1 MSPEKGGISLGDIK
15 AGVTLMQD
23 FCRPKSEIFSGYID
37 YLAREEAQRNDAIQ
51 TFNLFND
58 YMGNP
63 EKSTGLF
70 TNEKDNLTHSEKRAL
85 KDIFQT
91 AQDNESVMWQT
102 VISFDNRW
110 LEQNGIYDSQK
121 QILDEQKL
129 KEVTRLA
136 VNRLLKSEGLEHAVW
151 SAGIHYNTDN
161 LHVHIAT
168 VEPYPMRE
176 KMMYN
181 GKKEVRGK
189 FKLQNIN
196 NCKSAVV
203 NEIMRTKD
211 INLQINNIIR
221 KDIIASAE
229 SRNFREN
236 PVIREQFLKLFE
248 NLQGVPK
255 HKQNY
260 NSYAIKPLREQ
271 IDGISEA
278 YIQKYCKEEYKKFTE
293 ILQRQSKLYAEAYGG
308 GNWEDFE
315 QTKKEDLYRRMGN
328 FVLREMRAYEVG
340 ISKKETSFELE
351 KTYLGSGYREEK
363 VKITENLKEDMI
375 LKEPDLLQQEESNIE
390 TLEVQ
395 QTEQIFEKAG
405 NLFEKSSQQNKSSG
419 SYMDYFKE
427 WKDLQEQI
435 DFAKEKNL
443 ADMLEKKYQDNPFV
457 MYFIGE
463 ITMYGRGTEIDLE
476 KSQECFQ
483 KSLQMFEQAEPYIKG
498 SETNSFDLKSY
509 GWGTEKDV
517 QKAIQW
523 FENSD
528 TDYARYALGNIYYC
542 GDDVEQDYEKA
553 FQIFQGISNSAFA
566 EQKKAV
572 MYEYGQGT
580 EINLGAAENSYKNAF
595 DGFLSMDRKL
605 EGDPLSQY
613 QIGKMLYTGKGC
625 EQNTEKAIS
634 YLEKSA
640 EGKNVPAQLL
650 LSQIYIKYDIR
661 EKLPVALGYL
671 TELAEKGDNEI
682 AQYALGKLF
691 ISDEK
696 LKDINKGVGYLKA
709 AEEKGNTY
717 AKILLGK
724 VYLDLDSGIY
734 DVEQGVRYLTELVE
748 AGNEYACYYLGKEYV
763 RKESPYYNETKGI
776 QYLERAKEQGN
787 DRAKYFLGKIYL
799 DKTSSEYSLKLG
811 LQYMTELA
819 ESGDEYGCYYLG
831 KEYVRKE
838 SPYYNETK
846 GIQYLERAKEQGNDR
861 AKYFLGK
868 IYLDKTSSE
877 YSPELGLQYMTEL
890 AESGNEYAQLKLG
903 FEYLKGENVERNI
916 FSSYNYFS
924 QAAAQGNQLAENMML
939 DLSTER
945 TKRRMGSPLGELD
958 KALMQLNKS
967 FRTEMIQS
975 MKNIREYNLEQEYV
989 LDEISL

>member
-1 MSPEKGGISLGDIK
+1 
-15 AGVTLMQD
+15 MQD

-37 YLAREEAQRNDAIQ
+37 YLDREEAQRNHAIQ

-70 TNEKDNLTHSEKRAL
+70 TNEKDNLTHSEKREL
-85 KDIFQT
+85 KDVFQT

-229 SRNFREN
+229 SRNFRED

-260 NSYAIKPLREQ
+260 NSYAIKPFREQ

-363 VKITENLKEDMI
+363 VKITENLKED
-375 LKEPDLLQQEESNIE
+375 LLQQEESNIE

-395 QTEQIFEKAG
+395 WTEQMFEKAG
-405 NLFEKSSQQNKSSG
+405 DLFEKSSQQNKSSE

-509 GWGTEKDV
+509 VQYRIGKQYNRGWGTEKDV
-517 QKAIQW
+517 QEAIQW

-528 TDYARYALGNIYYC
+528 TDYARYALGNIYYR

-572 MYEYGQGT
+572 MYECGQGT

-748 AGNEYACYYLGKEYV
+748 AGDEYACYYLGKEYV

-838 SPYYNETK
+838 SPYYNEAK
-846 GIQYLERAKEQGNDR
+846 GVQYLERAKEQGNDR
-861 AKYFLGK
+861 AKYFVGK
-868 IYLDKTSSE
+868 IYLDKISSE

>member
-1 MSPEKGGISLGDIK
+1 M
-15 AGVTLMQD
+15 
-23 FCRPKSEIFSGYID
+23 
-37 YLAREEAQRNDAIQ
+37 
-51 TFNLFND
+51 
-58 YMGNP
+58 
-63 EKSTGLF
+63 
-70 TNEKDNLTHSEKRAL
+70 
-85 KDIFQT
+85 
-91 AQDNESVMWQT
+91 
-102 VISFDNRW
+102 
-110 LEQNGIYDSQK
+110 
-121 QILDEQKL
+121 
-129 KEVTRLA
+129 
-136 VNRLLKSEGLEHAVW
+136 
-151 SAGIHYNTDN
+151 
-161 LHVHIAT
+161 
-168 VEPYPMRE
+168 
-176 KMMYN
+176 
-181 GKKEVRGK
+181 
-189 FKLQNIN
+189 
-196 NCKSAVV
+196 
-203 NEIMRTKD
+203 
-211 INLQINNIIR
+211 
-221 KDIIASAE
+221 
-229 SRNFREN
+229 
-236 PVIREQFLKLFE
+236 
-248 NLQGVPK
+248 
-255 HKQNY
+255 
-260 NSYAIKPLREQ
+260 
-271 IDGISEA
+271 
-278 YIQKYCKEEYKKFTE
+278 
-293 ILQRQSKLYAEAYGG
+293 
-308 GNWEDFE
+308 
-315 QTKKEDLYRRMGN
+315 
-328 FVLREMRAYEVG
+328 
-340 ISKKETSFELE
+340 
-351 KTYLGSGYREEK
+351 GSGYREEK

-509 GWGTEKDV
+509 VQYRIGKQYNRGWGTEKDV
-517 QKAIQW
+517 QEAIQW

-528 TDYARYALGNIYYC
+528 TDYARYALGNIYYR

-572 MYEYGQGT
+572 MYECGQGT

-661 EKLPVALGYL
+661 EKLPIALGYL

-734 DVEQGVRYLTELVE
+734 DVEQGVRYLRELVE

-763 RKESPYYNETKGI
+763 RKESPYYNEAKGV

-787 DRAKYFLGKIYL
+787 DRAKYFVGKIYL
-799 DKTSSEYSLKLG
+799 DK
-811 LQYMTELA
+811 
-819 ESGDEYGCYYLG
+819 
-831 KEYVRKE
+831 
-838 SPYYNETK
+838 
-846 GIQYLERAKEQGNDR
+846 I
-861 AKYFLGK
+861 
-868 IYLDKTSSE
+868 SSE

>member
-1 MSPEKGGISLGDIK
+1 M
-15 AGVTLMQD
+15 
-23 FCRPKSEIFSGYID
+23 
-37 YLAREEAQRNDAIQ
+37 
-51 TFNLFND
+51 
-58 YMGNP
+58 
-63 EKSTGLF
+63 
-70 TNEKDNLTHSEKRAL
+70 
-85 KDIFQT
+85 
-91 AQDNESVMWQT
+91 
-102 VISFDNRW
+102 
-110 LEQNGIYDSQK
+110 
-121 QILDEQKL
+121 
-129 KEVTRLA
+129 
-136 VNRLLKSEGLEHAVW
+136 
-151 SAGIHYNTDN
+151 
-161 LHVHIAT
+161 
-168 VEPYPMRE
+168 
-176 KMMYN
+176 
-181 GKKEVRGK
+181 
-189 FKLQNIN
+189 
-196 NCKSAVV
+196 
-203 NEIMRTKD
+203 
-211 INLQINNIIR
+211 
-221 KDIIASAE
+221 
-229 SRNFREN
+229 
-236 PVIREQFLKLFE
+236 
-248 NLQGVPK
+248 
-255 HKQNY
+255 
-260 NSYAIKPLREQ
+260 
-271 IDGISEA
+271 
-278 YIQKYCKEEYKKFTE
+278 
-293 ILQRQSKLYAEAYGG
+293 
-308 GNWEDFE
+308 
-315 QTKKEDLYRRMGN
+315 
-328 FVLREMRAYEVG
+328 
-340 ISKKETSFELE
+340 
-351 KTYLGSGYREEK
+351 
-363 VKITENLKEDMI
+363 
-375 LKEPDLLQQEESNIE
+375 LQQEESNIE

-509 GWGTEKDV
+509 VQYRIGKQYNRGWGTEKDV
-517 QKAIQW
+517 QEAIQW

-528 TDYARYALGNIYYC
+528 TDYARYALGNIYYR

-572 MYEYGQGT
+572 MYECGQGT

-613 QIGKMLYTGKGC
+613 QIGQMLYTGKGC

-763 RKESPYYNETKGI
+763 RKESPYYNEAKGV

-787 DRAKYFLGKIYL
+787 DRAKYFVGKIYL
-799 DKTSSEYSLKLG
+799 DK
-811 LQYMTELA
+811 
-819 ESGDEYGCYYLG
+819 
-831 KEYVRKE
+831 
-838 SPYYNETK
+838 
-846 GIQYLERAKEQGNDR
+846 I
-861 AKYFLGK
+861 
-868 IYLDKTSSE
+868 SSE

>member
-1 MSPEKGGISLGDIK
+1 MGDIK

-37 YLAREEAQRNDAIQ
+37 YLDREEAQRNHAIQ

-70 TNEKDNLTHSEKRAL
+70 TNEKDNLTHSEKREL
-85 KDIFQT
+85 KDVFQT

-229 SRNFREN
+229 SRNFRED

-260 NSYAIKPLREQ
+260 NSYAIKPFREQ

-328 FVLREMRAYEVG
+328 FVLREIRAYEVG

-395 QTEQIFEKAG
+395 QTEQMFEKAED
-405 NLFEKSSQQNKSSG
+405 LFEKSSQQNKSSE

-509 GWGTEKDV
+509 VQYRIGKQYNRGWGTEKDV
-517 QKAIQW
+517 QEAIQW

-528 TDYARYALGNIYYC
+528 TDYARYALGNIYYR

-553 FQIFQGISNSAFA
+553 FQIFQEISNSPFA

-572 MYEYGQGT
+572 MYECGQGT

-640 EGKNVPAQLL
+640 EGK
-650 LSQIYIKYDIR
+650 
-661 EKLPVALGYL
+661 
-671 TELAEKGDNEI
+671 
-682 AQYALGKLF
+682 
-691 ISDEK
+691 
-696 LKDINKGVGYLKA
+696 
-709 AEEKGNTY
+709 GNTY

-763 RKESPYYNETKGI
+763 RKESPYYNETKVI

-787 DRAKYFLGKIYL
+787 DRAKYF
-799 DKTSSEYSLKLG
+799 
-811 LQYMTELA
+811 
-819 ESGDEYGCYYLG
+819 
-831 KEYVRKE
+831 V
-838 SPYYNETK
+838 
-846 GIQYLERAKEQGNDR
+846 
-861 AKYFLGK
+861 GK

>member
-1 MSPEKGGISLGDIK
+1 MGDIK

-405 NLFEKSSQQNKSSG
+405 NLFEKSSQQNKSAG
-419 SYMDYFKE
+419 SYMDY

-435 DFAKEKNL
+435 DFAKEKNS

-509 GWGTEKDV
+509 VQYRIGKQYKRGWGTEKDV
-517 QKAIQW
+517 QEAIQW

-528 TDYARYALGNIYYC
+528 TDYARYALGNIYYR

-553 FQIFQGISNSAFA
+553 FQIFQGISNSPFA

-572 MYEYGQGT
+572 MYECGQGT

-661 EKLPVALGYL
+661 EKLPIALGYL

-734 DVEQGVRYLTELVE
+734 DVEQGVRYLRELVE

-763 RKESPYYNETKGI
+763 RKESPYYNEAKGV

-787 DRAKYFLGKIYL
+787 DRAKYFVGKIYL
-799 DKTSSEYSLKLG
+799 DK
-811 LQYMTELA
+811 
-819 ESGDEYGCYYLG
+819 
-831 KEYVRKE
+831 
-838 SPYYNETK
+838 
-846 GIQYLERAKEQGNDR
+846 I
-861 AKYFLGK
+861 
-868 IYLDKTSSE
+868 SSE

>member
-1 MSPEKGGISLGDIK
+1 MSPKKRKTGGGQKCPLSREEQRGTKMSPKQRRTGGDKNVPGKGGIRLGDIK

-37 YLAREEAQRNDAIQ
+37 YLDREEAQRNHAIQ

-70 TNEKDNLTHSEKRAL
+70 TNEKDNLTHSEKREL
-85 KDIFQT
+85 KDVFQT

-229 SRNFREN
+229 SRNFRED

-260 NSYAIKPLREQ
+260 NSYAIKPFREQ

-328 FVLREMRAYEVG
+328 FVLREIRAYEVG

-363 VKITENLKEDMI
+363 VKITENLKED
-375 LKEPDLLQQEESNIE
+375 LLQQEESNIE

-395 QTEQIFEKAG
+395 RTEQMFEKAG
-405 NLFEKSSQQNKSSG
+405 DLFEKSSQQNKSSE

-509 GWGTEKDV
+509 VQYRIGKQYNRGWGTEKDV
-517 QKAIQW
+517 QEAIQW

-528 TDYARYALGNIYYC
+528 TDYARYALGNIYYR

-572 MYEYGQGT
+572 MYECGQGT

-748 AGNEYACYYLGKEYV
+748 AGDEYACYYLGKEYV
-763 RKESPYYNETKGI
+763 RKESPYYNEAKGV

-787 DRAKYFLGKIYL
+787 DRAKYFVGKIYL
-799 DKTSSEYSLKLG
+799 DK
-811 LQYMTELA
+811 
-819 ESGDEYGCYYLG
+819 
-831 KEYVRKE
+831 
-838 SPYYNETK
+838 
-846 GIQYLERAKEQGNDR
+846 I
-861 AKYFLGK
+861 
-868 IYLDKTSSE
+868 SSE

>member
-1 MSPEKGGISLGDIK
+1 M
-15 AGVTLMQD
+15 
-23 FCRPKSEIFSGYID
+23 
-37 YLAREEAQRNDAIQ
+37 
-51 TFNLFND
+51 
-58 YMGNP
+58 
-63 EKSTGLF
+63 
-70 TNEKDNLTHSEKRAL
+70 
-85 KDIFQT
+85 
-91 AQDNESVMWQT
+91 
-102 VISFDNRW
+102 
-110 LEQNGIYDSQK
+110 
-121 QILDEQKL
+121 
-129 KEVTRLA
+129 
-136 VNRLLKSEGLEHAVW
+136 
-151 SAGIHYNTDN
+151 
-161 LHVHIAT
+161 
-168 VEPYPMRE
+168 
-176 KMMYN
+176 
-181 GKKEVRGK
+181 
-189 FKLQNIN
+189 
-196 NCKSAVV
+196 
-203 NEIMRTKD
+203 
-211 INLQINNIIR
+211 
-221 KDIIASAE
+221 
-229 SRNFREN
+229 
-236 PVIREQFLKLFE
+236 
-248 NLQGVPK
+248 
-255 HKQNY
+255 
-260 NSYAIKPLREQ
+260 
-271 IDGISEA
+271 
-278 YIQKYCKEEYKKFTE
+278 
-293 ILQRQSKLYAEAYGG
+293 
-308 GNWEDFE
+308 
-315 QTKKEDLYRRMGN
+315 
-328 FVLREMRAYEVG
+328 
-340 ISKKETSFELE
+340 
-351 KTYLGSGYREEK
+351 GSGYREEK

-509 GWGTEKDV
+509 VQYRIGKQYNRGWGTEKDV
-517 QKAIQW
+517 QEAIQW

-528 TDYARYALGNIYYC
+528 TDYARYALGNIYYR

-572 MYEYGQGT
+572 MYECGQGT

-661 EKLPVALGYL
+661 EKLPIALGYL

-734 DVEQGVRYLTELVE
+734 DVEQGVRYLRELVE

-763 RKESPYYNETKGI
+763 RKESPYYNEAKGV

-787 DRAKYFLGKIYL
+787 DRAKYFVGKIYL
-799 DKTSSEYSLKLG
+799 DK
-811 LQYMTELA
+811 
-819 ESGDEYGCYYLG
+819 
-831 KEYVRKE
+831 
-838 SPYYNETK
+838 
-846 GIQYLERAKEQGNDR
+846 I
-861 AKYFLGK
+861 
-868 IYLDKTSSE
+868 SSE

-945 TKRRMGSPLGELD
+945 TKQRMGSPLGELD

>member
-1 MSPEKGGISLGDIK
+1 MGDIK

-37 YLAREEAQRNDAIQ
+37 YLDREEAQRNHAIQ

-70 TNEKDNLTHSEKRAL
+70 TNEKDNLTHSEKREL
-85 KDIFQT
+85 KDVFQT

-229 SRNFREN
+229 SRNFRED

-260 NSYAIKPLREQ
+260 NSYAIKPFREQ

-363 VKITENLKEDMI
+363 VKITENLKED
-375 LKEPDLLQQEESNIE
+375 LLQQEESNIE

-395 QTEQIFEKAG
+395 RTEQMFEKAG
-405 NLFEKSSQQNKSSG
+405 DLFEKSSQQNKSSE

-509 GWGTEKDV
+509 VQYRIGKQYNRGWGTEKDV
-517 QKAIQW
+517 QEAIQW

-528 TDYARYALGNIYYC
+528 TDYARYALGNIYYR

-572 MYEYGQGT
+572 MYECGQGT

-748 AGNEYACYYLGKEYV
+748 AGDEYACYYLGKEYV
-763 RKESPYYNETKGI
+763 RKESPYYNEAKGV

-787 DRAKYFLGKIYL
+787 DRAKYFVGKIYL
-799 DKTSSEYSLKLG
+799 DK
-811 LQYMTELA
+811 
-819 ESGDEYGCYYLG
+819 
-831 KEYVRKE
+831 
-838 SPYYNETK
+838 
-846 GIQYLERAKEQGNDR
+846 I
-861 AKYFLGK
+861 
-868 IYLDKTSSE
+868 SSE

>member
-1 MSPEKGGISLGDIK
+1 MGDIK

-37 YLAREEAQRNDAIQ
+37 YLDREEAQRNHAIQ

-70 TNEKDNLTHSEKRAL
+70 TNEKDNLTHSEKREL
-85 KDIFQT
+85 KDVFQT

-229 SRNFREN
+229 SRNFRED

-260 NSYAIKPLREQ
+260 NSYAIKPFREQ

-363 VKITENLKEDMI
+363 VKITENLKED
-375 LKEPDLLQQEESNIE
+375 LLQQEESNIE

-395 QTEQIFEKAG
+395 RTEQMFEKAG
-405 NLFEKSSQQNKSSG
+405 DLFEKSSQQNKSSE

-509 GWGTEKDV
+509 VQYRIGKQYNRGWGTEKDV
-517 QKAIQW
+517 QEAIQW

-528 TDYARYALGNIYYC
+528 TDYARYALGNIYYR

-572 MYEYGQGT
+572 MYECGQGT

-748 AGNEYACYYLGKEYV
+748 AGDEYACYYLGKEYV

-838 SPYYNETK
+838 SPYYNEAK
-846 GIQYLERAKEQGNDR
+846 GVQYLERAKEQGNDR
-861 AKYFLGK
+861 AKYFVGK
-868 IYLDKTSSE
+868 IYLDKISSE

>member
-1 MSPEKGGISLGDIK
+1 MGDIK

-37 YLAREEAQRNDAIQ
+37 YLDREEAQRNHAIQ

-70 TNEKDNLTHSEKRAL
+70 TNEKDNLTHSEKREL
-85 KDIFQT
+85 KDVFQT

-229 SRNFREN
+229 SRNFRED

-260 NSYAIKPLREQ
+260 NSYAIKPFREQ

-363 VKITENLKEDMI
+363 VKITENLKED
-375 LKEPDLLQQEESNIE
+375 LLQQEESNIE

-395 QTEQIFEKAG
+395 RTEQMFEKAG
-405 NLFEKSSQQNKSSG
+405 DLFEKSS
-419 SYMDYFKE
+419 
-427 WKDLQEQI
+427 
-435 DFAKEKNL
+435 
-443 ADMLEKKYQDNPFV
+443 
-457 MYFIGE
+457 
-463 ITMYGRGTEIDLE
+463 R
-476 KSQECFQ
+476 
-483 KSLQMFEQAEPYIKG
+483 
-498 SETNSFDLKSY
+498 
-509 GWGTEKDV
+509 
-517 QKAIQW
+517 
-523 FENSD
+523 
-528 TDYARYALGNIYYC
+528 
-542 GDDVEQDYEKA
+542 
-553 FQIFQGISNSAFA
+553 
-566 EQKKAV
+566 
-572 MYEYGQGT
+572 
-580 EINLGAAENSYKNAF
+580 
-595 DGFLSMDRKL
+595 
-605 EGDPLSQY
+605 
-613 QIGKMLYTGKGC
+613 
-625 EQNTEKAIS
+625 
-634 YLEKSA
+634 
-640 EGKNVPAQLL
+640 
-650 LSQIYIKYDIR
+650 
-661 EKLPVALGYL
+661 
-671 TELAEKGDNEI
+671 
-682 AQYALGKLF
+682 
-691 ISDEK
+691 
-696 LKDINKGVGYLKA
+696 
-709 AEEKGNTY
+709 
-717 AKILLGK
+717 
-724 VYLDLDSGIY
+724 
-734 DVEQGVRYLTELVE
+734 
-748 AGNEYACYYLGKEYV
+748 
-763 RKESPYYNETKGI
+763 
-776 QYLERAKEQGN
+776 
-787 DRAKYFLGKIYL
+787 
-799 DKTSSEYSLKLG
+799 
-811 LQYMTELA
+811 
-819 ESGDEYGCYYLG
+819 
-831 KEYVRKE
+831 
-838 SPYYNETK
+838 
-846 GIQYLERAKEQGNDR
+846 
-861 AKYFLGK
+861 
-868 IYLDKTSSE
+868 
-877 YSPELGLQYMTEL
+877 
-890 AESGNEYAQLKLG
+890 
-903 FEYLKGENVERNI
+903 
-916 FSSYNYFS
+916 
-924 QAAAQGNQLAENMML
+924 
-939 DLSTER
+939 
-945 TKRRMGSPLGELD
+945 
-958 KALMQLNKS
+958 
-967 FRTEMIQS
+967 
-975 MKNIREYNLEQEYV
+975 
-989 LDEISL
+989 

>member
-1 MSPEKGGISLGDIK
+1 MH
-15 AGVTLMQD
+15 D
-23 FCRPKSEIFSGYID
+23 FCRPNSDAYSGYID
-37 YLAREEAQRNDAIQ
+37 YLDREETQRNHAIQ

-70 TNEKDNLTHSEKRAL
+70 TNEKDNLTHSEKREL
-85 KDIFQT
+85 KDVFQT

-229 SRNFREN
+229 SRNFRDD
-236 PVIREQFLKLFE
+236 PIIREQFLKLYE
-248 NLQGVPK
+248 NLQGLPK

-260 NSYAIKPLREQ
+260 NNHIMKPFREQ
-271 IDGISEA
+271 IDGISEI
-278 YIQKYCKEEYKKFTE
+278 YIQKYCKEEYKELTE
-293 ILQRQSKLYAEAYGG
+293 ILQRQSELYAEAYGG
-308 GNWEDFE
+308 GNWDAFE
-315 QTKKEDLYRRMGN
+315 RSKKKDLYTRMGN
-328 FVLREMRAYEVG
+328 FVLREIKAYEIG
-340 ISKKETSFELE
+340 ISNFE
-351 KTYLGSGYREEK
+351 KTYLDEGNKAEIET
-363 VKITENLKEDMI
+363 IENLKEDTS
-375 LKEPDLLQQEESNIE
+375 LNELELSQQKESNIE
-390 TLEVQ
+390 RLEVQ
-395 QTEQIFEKAG
+395 EPRQVFEKAE
-405 NLFEKSSQQNKSSG
+405 NILEKSLDFGNSSEP
-419 SYMDYFKE
+419 YMAYFRE
-427 WKDLQEQI
+427 WKELQKQI
-435 DFAKEKNL
+435 DFTKEKNL
-443 ADMLEKKYQDNPFV
+443 ADMLEKKYQNNPFV
-457 MYFIGE
+457 MHFIGE
-463 ITMYGRGTEIDLE
+463 ITMYGRGTEINLE
-476 KSQECFQ
+476 AS
-483 KSLQMFEQAEPYIKG
+483 G
-498 SETNSFDLKSY
+498 
-509 GWGTEKDV
+509 
-517 QKAIQW
+517 
-523 FENSD
+523 
-528 TDYARYALGNIYYC
+528 
-542 GDDVEQDYEKA
+542 
-553 FQIFQGISNSAFA
+553 
-566 EQKKAV
+566 
-572 MYEYGQGT
+572 
-580 EINLGAAENSYKNAF
+580 NSYKNAF
-595 DGFLSMDRKL
+595 GGFLAMNRKL

-640 EGKNVPAQLL
+640 EGKNVSAQLL
-650 LSQIYIKYDIR
+650 LSQIYIKYDMR
-661 EKLPVALGYL
+661 ENLPLAIKYL
-671 TELAEKGDNEI
+671 KELAEKGNNET

-691 ISDEK
+691 VSDEE
-696 LKDINKGVGYLKA
+696 LKDIDRGVEYLKA
-709 AEEKGNTY
+709 AEEKENRY

-724 VYLDLDSGIY
+724 LYLDLDSGIY
-734 DVEQGVRYLTELVE
+734 DAEQGVKYLTELAE
-748 AGNEYACYYLGKEYV
+748 AGNAYACYYLGKEYV
-763 RKESPYYNETKGI
+763 RKESLYYNAAKGV
-776 QYLERAKEQGN
+776 QHLEIAKDLGN
-787 DRAKYFLGKIYL
+787 DWAKYSLGKIYL
-799 DKTSSEYSLKLG
+799 DKTSSEYRANLG
-811 LQYMTELA
+811 M
-819 ESGDEYGCYYLG
+819 
-831 KEYVRKE
+831 
-838 SPYYNETK
+838 
-846 GIQYLERAKEQGNDR
+846 
-861 AKYFLGK
+861 
-868 IYLDKTSSE
+868 
-877 YSPELGLQYMTEL
+877 QYMTEL
-890 AESGNEYAQLKLG
+890 AESGNEYALVKLG

-916 FSSYNYFS
+916 FSAYNYFS
-924 QAAAQGNQLAENMML
+924 QAAAQGNQLAETMMQ

-945 TKRRMGSPLGELD
+945 TKRRLGNPLGELD
-958 KALMQLNKS
+958 KALMQLNRS
-967 FRTEMIQS
+967 FQAEMIQS

>member
-1 MSPEKGGISLGDIK
+1 MH
-15 AGVTLMQD
+15 D
-23 FCRPKSEIFSGYID
+23 FCRPNSDAYSGYID
-37 YLAREEAQRNDAIQ
+37 YLDREEAQRNHAIQ

-70 TNEKDNLTHSEKRAL
+70 TNEKDNLTYSEKREL
-85 KDIFQT
+85 KDVFQT

-229 SRNFREN
+229 SRNFRDD
-236 PVIREQFLKLFE
+236 PIIREQFLKLYE
-248 NLQGVPK
+248 NLQGLPK

-260 NSYAIKPLREQ
+260 NNHIMKPFREQ
-271 IDGISEA
+271 IDGISEI
-278 YIQKYCKEEYKKFTE
+278 YIQKYYKEEYKDLTE
-293 ILQRQSKLYAEAYGG
+293 ILQRQSELYAEAYGG
-308 GNWEDFE
+308 GNWDAFE
-315 QTKKEDLYRRMGN
+315 RSKKKDLYTRMGN
-328 FVLREMRAYEVG
+328 FVLREIKAYEIG
-340 ISKKETSFELE
+340 ISNFE
-351 KTYLGSGYREEK
+351 KTYLDEGNKAETEA
-363 VKITENLKEDMI
+363 IENLKEDTI
-375 LKEPDLLQQEESNIE
+375 LNELELSQQEESNIE
-390 TLEVQ
+390 RLEVQ
-395 QTEQIFEKAG
+395 RSRQVFEKAENIFEKSFDFG
-405 NLFEKSSQQNKSSG
+405 NSSEP
-419 SYMDYFKE
+419 YMAYFRE
-427 WKDLQEQI
+427 WKELQKQI
-435 DFAKEKNL
+435 DFTKEKNL
-443 ADMLEKKYQDNPFV
+443 ADMLEKKYPNNPFV
-457 MYFIGE
+457 MHFIGE

-476 KSQECFQ
+476 KSKECFQ
-483 KSLQMFEQAEPYIKG
+483 KSLQMFKQAEQYVKE
-498 SETNSFDLKSY
+498 SETNSFDLKRY
-509 GWGTEKDV
+509 IQYRIGKQYDRGW
-517 QKAIQW
+517 
-523 FENSD
+523 
-528 TDYARYALGNIYYC
+528 
-542 GDDVEQDYEKA
+542 
-553 FQIFQGISNSAFA
+553 
-566 EQKKAV
+566 
-572 MYEYGQGT
+572 GT
-580 EINLGAAENSYKNAF
+580 EINLEAAGNSYKNAF
-595 DGFLSMDRKL
+595 EGFLAMDRKL

-634 YLEKSA
+634 YLEKSV
-640 EGKNVPAQLL
+640 EGKNVSAQLL
-650 LSQIYIKYDIR
+650 LSQIYIKYDMR
-661 EKLPVALGYL
+661 EKIPLAMKYL
-671 TELAEKGDNEI
+671 TELAEKGNNEI

-691 ISDEK
+691 VSDEE
-696 LKDINKGVGYLKA
+696 LKDINRGVKYLKA
-709 AEEKGNTY
+709 AEENRY

-724 VYLDLDSGIY
+724 LYLDLDSGIY
-734 DVEQGVRYLTELVE
+734 DAEQGIKYLTELAE
-748 AGNEYACYYLGKEYV
+748 ARNEYACYYLGKEYV
-763 RKESPYYNETKGI
+763 RKESLYYNAAKGV
-776 QYLERAKEQGN
+776 QHLEIAKDLGN
-787 DRAKYFLGKIYL
+787 DWAKYSLGKIYL
-799 DKTSSEYSLKLG
+799 DKTSSEYRANLG
-811 LQYMTELA
+811 M
-819 ESGDEYGCYYLG
+819 
-831 KEYVRKE
+831 
-838 SPYYNETK
+838 
-846 GIQYLERAKEQGNDR
+846 
-861 AKYFLGK
+861 
-868 IYLDKTSSE
+868 
-877 YSPELGLQYMTEL
+877 QYMTEL
-890 AESGNEYAQLKLG
+890 AESGNEYALVKLG

-916 FSSYNYFS
+916 FSAYNYFS
-924 QAAAQGNQLAENMML
+924 QAAAQGNQLAETMMQ

-945 TKRRMGSPLGELD
+945 TKRRLGNPLGELD
-958 KALMQLNKS
+958 KALMQLNRS
-967 FRTEMIQS
+967 FQAEMIQS

>member
-1 MSPEKGGISLGDIK
+1 MEDIK

-23 FCRPKSEIFSGYID
+23 FCRPDSEIFSGYID
-37 YLAREEAQRNDAIQ
+37 YLDREEAQRNHAIQ

-70 TNEKDNLTHSEKRAL
+70 TNEKDNLTHSEKREL
-85 KDIFQT
+85 KDVFQT

-110 LEQNGIYDSQK
+110 LEKNGIYDSQK

-129 KEVTRLA
+129 KEVTRIA
-136 VNRLLKSEGLEHAVW
+136 MNRLLKSEGLEEAVW
-151 SAGIHYNTDN
+151 SASIHYNTDN

-168 VEPYPMRE
+168 VEPYPMRK

-189 FKLQNIN
+189 FKLKNIN

-203 NEIMRTKD
+203 NELMRTKD

-221 KDIIASAE
+221 KDMIASAE
-229 SRNFREN
+229 SRNFRDD
-236 PVIREQFLKLFE
+236 PIIRKQFLELYK

-260 NSYAIKPLREQ
+260 NNYAMKPFQEQ
-271 IDGISEA
+271 IDCISEA

-315 QTKKEDLYRRMGN
+315 QSKKKDLYTRMGN
-328 FVLREMRAYEVG
+328 LVLREIKAYEVG
-340 ISKKETSFELE
+340 ISKKETSFDFE
-351 KTYLGSGYREEK
+351 KTYLGGGHKEE
-363 VKITENLKEDMI
+363 VKIIENLKEDTI
-375 LKEPDLLQQEESNIE
+375 LNELDLLQQEESSIE
-390 TLEVQ
+390 RLEVQ
-395 QTEQIFEKAG
+395 ESKQVFEKAENIFEKSFDCG
-405 NLFEKSSQQNKSSG
+405 NSSEP
-419 SYMDYFKE
+419 YMDYFRE
-427 WKDLQEQI
+427 WKELQKQI
-435 DFAKEKNL
+435 DFTKEKNL
-443 ADMLEKKYQDNPFV
+443 ADMLEKKYQNNPFV
-457 MYFIGE
+457 MHFIGE

-483 KSLQMFEQAEPYIKG
+483 KSLQMFKQAESYIKE
-498 SETNSFDLKSY
+498 SKTNSFDLKSY
-509 GWGTEKDV
+509 VQYRIGKQYNRGWGIERDV
-517 QKAIQW
+517 QKAIKW
-523 FENSD
+523 FENSN
-528 TDYARYALGNIYYC
+528 TEYARYALGSIYYY
-542 GDDVEQDYEKA
+542 GNDVEQDYRKA
-553 FQIFQGISNSAFA
+553 FQIFQGISNSPFA
-566 EQKKAV
+566 EQKKAI
-572 MYEYGQGT
+572 MYESGKGT
-580 EINLGAAENSYKNAF
+580 EIDLEAAENSYKNAF
-595 DGFLSMDRKL
+595 AGFVSMDEKL
-605 EGDPLSQY
+605 KGDPLSQY
-613 QIGKMLYTGKGC
+613 QIGKMLYEGKGC

-634 YLEKSA
+634 YLGKSA
-640 EGKNVPAQLL
+640 EGKNVSAQLL
-650 LSQIYIKYDIR
+650 LSRIYIKYDMR
-661 EKLPVALGYL
+661 EKLPLAIKYL
-671 TELAEKGDNEI
+671 TKLAEKGNSET

-691 ISDEK
+691 VSDEE
-696 LKDINKGVGYLKA
+696 LKDINRGVGYLKA

-734 DVEQGVRYLTELVE
+734 DAEQGVKYL
-748 AGNEYACYYLGKEYV
+748 K
-763 RKESPYYNETKGI
+763 
-776 QYLERAKEQGN
+776 
-787 DRAKYFLGKIYL
+787 
-799 DKTSSEYSLKLG
+799 
-811 LQYMTELA
+811 ELA
-819 ESGDEYGCYYLG
+819 EVGNEYGCYYLG

-838 SPYYNETK
+838 SPYYNAAK
-846 GIQYLERAKEQGNDR
+846 GIEYLEIAKDLGNDW
-861 AKYFLGK
+861 AKYSLGK
-868 IYLDKTSSE
+868 MYLDKTSSE

-890 AESGNEYAQLKLG
+890 AESGNEYAQTKLG

-916 FSSYNYFS
+916 FSSYNSFS
-924 QAAAQGNQLAENMML
+924 QAAAQGNQLAETMML

-958 KALMQLNKS
+958 KALMQLNRS
-967 FRTEMIQS
+967 FQTEMIQS

>member
-1 MSPEKGGISLGDIK
+1 M
-15 AGVTLMQD
+15 
-23 FCRPKSEIFSGYID
+23 
-37 YLAREEAQRNDAIQ
+37 
-51 TFNLFND
+51 
-58 YMGNP
+58 
-63 EKSTGLF
+63 
-70 TNEKDNLTHSEKRAL
+70 
-85 KDIFQT
+85 
-91 AQDNESVMWQT
+91 
-102 VISFDNRW
+102 
-110 LEQNGIYDSQK
+110 
-121 QILDEQKL
+121 
-129 KEVTRLA
+129 
-136 VNRLLKSEGLEHAVW
+136 
-151 SAGIHYNTDN
+151 
-161 LHVHIAT
+161 
-168 VEPYPMRE
+168 
-176 KMMYN
+176 
-181 GKKEVRGK
+181 
-189 FKLQNIN
+189 
-196 NCKSAVV
+196 
-203 NEIMRTKD
+203 
-211 INLQINNIIR
+211 
-221 KDIIASAE
+221 
-229 SRNFREN
+229 
-236 PVIREQFLKLFE
+236 
-248 NLQGVPK
+248 
-255 HKQNY
+255 
-260 NSYAIKPLREQ
+260 
-271 IDGISEA
+271 
-278 YIQKYCKEEYKKFTE
+278 
-293 ILQRQSKLYAEAYGG
+293 
-308 GNWEDFE
+308 
-315 QTKKEDLYRRMGN
+315 
-328 FVLREMRAYEVG
+328 
-340 ISKKETSFELE
+340 
-351 KTYLGSGYREEK
+351 GSGYREEK

-509 GWGTEKDV
+509 VQYRIGKQYNRGWGTEKDV
-517 QKAIQW
+517 QEAIQW

-528 TDYARYALGNIYYC
+528 TDYARYALGNIYYR

-572 MYEYGQGT
+572 MYECGQGT

-661 EKLPVALGYL
+661 EKLPIALGYL

-696 LKDINKGVGYLKA
+696 LKDINKGIGYLKA

-763 RKESPYYNETKGI
+763 RKESPYYNEAKGV

-787 DRAKYFLGKIYL
+787 DRAKYFVGKIYL
-799 DKTSSEYSLKLG
+799 DK
-811 LQYMTELA
+811 
-819 ESGDEYGCYYLG
+819 
-831 KEYVRKE
+831 
-838 SPYYNETK
+838 
-846 GIQYLERAKEQGNDR
+846 I
-861 AKYFLGK
+861 
-868 IYLDKTSSE
+868 SSE

-945 TKRRMGSPLGELD
+945 TKQRMGSPLGELD

>member
-1 MSPEKGGISLGDIK
+1 M
-15 AGVTLMQD
+15 
-23 FCRPKSEIFSGYID
+23 
-37 YLAREEAQRNDAIQ
+37 
-51 TFNLFND
+51 
-58 YMGNP
+58 
-63 EKSTGLF
+63 
-70 TNEKDNLTHSEKRAL
+70 
-85 KDIFQT
+85 
-91 AQDNESVMWQT
+91 
-102 VISFDNRW
+102 
-110 LEQNGIYDSQK
+110 
-121 QILDEQKL
+121 
-129 KEVTRLA
+129 
-136 VNRLLKSEGLEHAVW
+136 
-151 SAGIHYNTDN
+151 
-161 LHVHIAT
+161 
-168 VEPYPMRE
+168 
-176 KMMYN
+176 
-181 GKKEVRGK
+181 
-189 FKLQNIN
+189 
-196 NCKSAVV
+196 
-203 NEIMRTKD
+203 
-211 INLQINNIIR
+211 
-221 KDIIASAE
+221 
-229 SRNFREN
+229 
-236 PVIREQFLKLFE
+236 
-248 NLQGVPK
+248 
-255 HKQNY
+255 
-260 NSYAIKPLREQ
+260 
-271 IDGISEA
+271 
-278 YIQKYCKEEYKKFTE
+278 
-293 ILQRQSKLYAEAYGG
+293 
-308 GNWEDFE
+308 
-315 QTKKEDLYRRMGN
+315 
-328 FVLREMRAYEVG
+328 
-340 ISKKETSFELE
+340 
-351 KTYLGSGYREEK
+351 GSGYREEK

-435 DFAKEKNL
+435 DFAKEKKL

-509 GWGTEKDV
+509 VQYRIGKQYNRGWGTEKDV
-517 QKAIQW
+517 QEAIQW

-528 TDYARYALGNIYYC
+528 TDYARYALGNIYYR

-572 MYEYGQGT
+572 MYECGQGT

-661 EKLPVALGYL
+661 EKLPIALGYL

-763 RKESPYYNETKGI
+763 RKESPYYNEAKGV

-787 DRAKYFLGKIYL
+787 DRAKYFVGKIYL
-799 DKTSSEYSLKLG
+799 DK
-811 LQYMTELA
+811 
-819 ESGDEYGCYYLG
+819 
-831 KEYVRKE
+831 
-838 SPYYNETK
+838 
-846 GIQYLERAKEQGNDR
+846 I
-861 AKYFLGK
+861 
-868 IYLDKTSSE
+868 SSE

-945 TKRRMGSPLGELD
+945 TKQRMGSPLGELD

>member
-1 MSPEKGGISLGDIK
+1 MGDIK

-37 YLAREEAQRNDAIQ
+37 YLDWEEAQRNHAIQ

-70 TNEKDNLTHSEKRAL
+70 TNEKDNLTHSEKREL
-85 KDIFQT
+85 KDVFQT

-229 SRNFREN
+229 SRNFRED

-260 NSYAIKPLREQ
+260 NSYAIKPFREQ

-363 VKITENLKEDMI
+363 VKITENLKED
-375 LKEPDLLQQEESNIE
+375 LLQQEESNIE

-395 QTEQIFEKAG
+395 RTEQMFEKAG
-405 NLFEKSSQQNKSSG
+405 DLFEKSSQQNKSSE

-509 GWGTEKDV
+509 VQYRIGKQYNRGWGTEKDV
-517 QKAIQW
+517 QEAIQW

-528 TDYARYALGNIYYC
+528 TDYARYALGNIYYR

-572 MYEYGQGT
+572 MCECGQGT

-748 AGNEYACYYLGKEYV
+748 AGDEYACYYLGKEYV

-838 SPYYNETK
+838 SPYYNEAK
-846 GIQYLERAKEQGNDR
+846 GVQYLERAKEQGNDR
-861 AKYFLGK
+861 AKYFVGK
-868 IYLDKTSSE
+868 IYLDKISSE

-939 DLSTER
+939 DFSTER

>member
-1 MSPEKGGISLGDIK
+1 MRDIK
-15 AGVTLMQD
+15 AGVTLMHD
-23 FCRPKSEIFSGYID
+23 FCRPNSDTFSGYID
-37 YLAREEAQRNDAIQ
+37 YLNRDEAQRNNAIQ
-51 TFNLFND
+51 TFNLFNE

-70 TNEKDNLTHSEKRAL
+70 TNEKDNLSDSEKRKL

-110 LEQNGIYDSQK
+110 LEKNGIYDSQK

-136 VNRLLKSEGLEHAVW
+136 VNRLLKSEGLEEAVW

-168 VEPYPMRE
+168 VEPYPMRK

-189 FKLQNIN
+189 FKLKNIN

-203 NEIMRTKD
+203 NELMRTKD

-229 SRNFREN
+229 SRNFRDD
-236 PVIREQFLKLFE
+236 PIIRKQFLELYKS
-248 NLQGVPK
+248 LQGVPK

-260 NSYAIKPLREQ
+260 NNYAMKPFQEK
-271 IDGISEA
+271 IDCISEA
-278 YIQKYCKEEYKKFTE
+278 YIQKYCKEDYKKFTE
-293 ILQRQSKLYAEAYGG
+293 ILQRQSRLYAEAYGG

-315 QTKKEDLYRRMGN
+315 QSKKKDLYTRMGN
-328 FVLREMRAYEVG
+328 FVLHGIRAYEIAV
-340 ISKKETSFELE
+340 SKKETSFDFE
-351 KTYLGSGYREEK
+351 KIYLDRGHKEE
-363 VKITENLKEDMI
+363 VNIIEDFKEDEI
-375 LKEPDLLQQEESNIE
+375 LKGLDLLQQEESNIE
-390 TLEVQ
+390 KLEE
-395 QTEQIFEKAG
+395 QTERIFEKAG
-405 NLFEKSSQQNKSSG
+405 NLFEESSHLEKSSDP
-419 SYMDYFKE
+419 YMEYFKE
-427 WKDLQEQI
+427 WKELQKQI
-435 DFAKEKNL
+435 DFIKGKNL
-443 ADMLEKKYQDNPFV
+443 ADVLEKEYQDNPFV

-463 ITMYGRGTEIDLE
+463 ITMYGRETEIDLE

-509 GWGTEKDV
+509 VQYRIGKQYNRGWGTEKDV
-517 QKAIQW
+517 QEAIQW

-528 TDYARYALGNIYYC
+528 TDYARYALGNIYYR

-553 FQIFQGISNSAFA
+553 FQIFQGISNSPFA

-572 MYEYGQGT
+572 MYECGQGT

-717 AKILLGK
+717 AKILFGK

-734 DVEQGVRYLTELVE
+734 DAEQGVKYLTELAE

-763 RKESPYYNETKGI
+763 RKESPYYNAAKGI
-776 QYLERAKEQGN
+776 QYLEIAKDLGN
-787 DRAKYFLGKIYL
+787 DWAKYSLGKIYL
-799 DKTSSEYSLKLG
+799 DKTSSEYKLKLG
-811 LQYMTELA
+811 M
-819 ESGDEYGCYYLG
+819 
-831 KEYVRKE
+831 
-838 SPYYNETK
+838 
-846 GIQYLERAKEQGNDR
+846 
-861 AKYFLGK
+861 
-868 IYLDKTSSE
+868 
-877 YSPELGLQYMTEL
+877 QYMTEL
-890 AESGNEYAQLKLG
+890 AESGNEYAQMKLG

-916 FSSYNYFS
+916 FSAYNYFS

>member
-1 MSPEKGGISLGDIK
+1 MH
-15 AGVTLMQD
+15 D
-23 FCRPKSEIFSGYID
+23 FCRPNSDAYSGYID
-37 YLAREEAQRNDAIQ
+37 YLDREEAQRNHAIQ

-70 TNEKDNLTHSEKRAL
+70 TNEKDNLTYSEKREL
-85 KDIFQT
+85 KDVFQT

-229 SRNFREN
+229 SRNFRDD
-236 PVIREQFLKLFE
+236 PIIREQFLKLYE
-248 NLQGVPK
+248 NLQGLPK

-260 NSYAIKPLREQ
+260 NNHIMKPFREQ
-271 IDGISEA
+271 IDGISEI
-278 YIQKYCKEEYKKFTE
+278 YIQKYYKEEYKDLTE
-293 ILQRQSKLYAEAYGG
+293 ILQRQSELYAEAYGG
-308 GNWEDFE
+308 GNWDAFE
-315 QTKKEDLYRRMGN
+315 RSKKKDLYTRMGN
-328 FVLREMRAYEVG
+328 FVLREIKAYEIG
-340 ISKKETSFELE
+340 ISNFE
-351 KTYLGSGYREEK
+351 KTYLDEGNKAETEA
-363 VKITENLKEDMI
+363 IENLKEDTI
-375 LKEPDLLQQEESNIE
+375 LNELELSQQEESNIE
-390 TLEVQ
+390 RLEVQ
-395 QTEQIFEKAG
+395 RSRQVFEKVENIFEKSFDFG
-405 NLFEKSSQQNKSSG
+405 NSSEP
-419 SYMDYFKE
+419 YMAYFRE
-427 WKDLQEQI
+427 WKELQKQI
-435 DFAKEKNL
+435 DFTKEKNL
-443 ADMLEKKYQDNPFV
+443 ADMLEKKYPNNPFV
-457 MYFIGE
+457 MHFIGE

-476 KSQECFQ
+476 KSKECFQ
-483 KSLQMFEQAEPYIKG
+483 KSLQMFKQAEQYVKE
-498 SETNSFDLKSY
+498 SETNSFDLKRY
-509 GWGTEKDV
+509 IQYRIGKQYDRGWGTEKDV
-517 QKAIQW
+517 QEAIQW

-528 TDYARYALGNIYYC
+528 TDYARYALGNIYYR
-542 GDDVEQDYEKA
+542 GDDVEQDYNKA
-553 FQIFQGISNSAFA
+553 FQIFQKISNSPFA

-572 MYEYGQGT
+572 MYERGQGT
-580 EINLGAAENSYKNAF
+580 EINLEAAGNSYKNAF
-595 DGFLSMDRKL
+595 EGFLAMDRKL

-634 YLEKSA
+634 YLERSV
-640 EGKNVPAQLL
+640 EGKNVSAQLL
-650 LSQIYIKYDIR
+650 LSQIYIKYDMR
-661 EKLPVALGYL
+661 EKIPLAMKYL
-671 TELAEKGDNEI
+671 TELAEKGNNEI

-691 ISDEK
+691 VSDEE
-696 LKDINKGVGYLKA
+696 LKDINRGVKYLKA
-709 AEEKGNTY
+709 AEEKENRY

-724 VYLDLDSGIY
+724 LYLDLDSGIY
-734 DVEQGVRYLTELVE
+734 DAEQGIKYLTELAE
-748 AGNEYACYYLGKEYV
+748 ARNEYACYYLGKEYV
-763 RKESPYYNETKGI
+763 RKESLYYNAAKGV
-776 QYLERAKEQGN
+776 QHLEIAKDLGN
-787 DRAKYFLGKIYL
+787 DWAKYSLGKIYL
-799 DKTSSEYSLKLG
+799 DKTSSEYRANLG
-811 LQYMTELA
+811 M
-819 ESGDEYGCYYLG
+819 
-831 KEYVRKE
+831 
-838 SPYYNETK
+838 
-846 GIQYLERAKEQGNDR
+846 
-861 AKYFLGK
+861 
-868 IYLDKTSSE
+868 
-877 YSPELGLQYMTEL
+877 QYMTEL
-890 AESGNEYAQLKLG
+890 AESGNEYALVKLG

-916 FSSYNYFS
+916 FSAYNYFS
-924 QAAAQGNQLAENMML
+924 QAAAQGNQLAETMMQ

-945 TKRRMGSPLGELD
+945 TKRRLGNPLGELD
-958 KALMQLNKS
+958 KALMQLNRS
-967 FRTEMIQS
+967 FQAEMIQS

>member
-1 MSPEKGGISLGDIK
+1 MGDIK
-15 AGVTLMQD
+15 AGVTFMQD

-37 YLAREEAQRNDAIQ
+37 YLDREEAQRNHAIQ

-70 TNEKDNLTHSEKRAL
+70 TNEKDNLTHSEKREL
-85 KDIFQT
+85 KDVFQT

-229 SRNFREN
+229 SRNFRED

-363 VKITENLKEDMI
+363 VKITENLKED
-375 LKEPDLLQQEESNIE
+375 LLQQEESNIE

-395 QTEQIFEKAG
+395 RTEQMFEKAG
-405 NLFEKSSQQNKSSG
+405 DLFEKSSQQNKSSE

-509 GWGTEKDV
+509 VQYRIGKQYNRGWGTEKDV
-517 QKAIQW
+517 QEAIQW

-528 TDYARYALGNIYYC
+528 TDYARYALGNIYYR

-572 MYEYGQGT
+572 MYECGQGT

-748 AGNEYACYYLGKEYV
+748 AGDEYACYYLGKEYV

-838 SPYYNETK
+838 SPYYNEAK
-846 GIQYLERAKEQGNDR
+846 GVQYLERAKEQGNDR
-861 AKYFLGK
+861 AKYFVGK
-868 IYLDKTSSE
+868 IYLDKISSE

>member
-1 MSPEKGGISLGDIK
+1 
-15 AGVTLMQD
+15 
-23 FCRPKSEIFSGYID
+23 
-37 YLAREEAQRNDAIQ
+37 
-51 TFNLFND
+51 
-58 YMGNP
+58 
-63 EKSTGLF
+63 
-70 TNEKDNLTHSEKRAL
+70 
-85 KDIFQT
+85 
-91 AQDNESVMWQT
+91 
-102 VISFDNRW
+102 
-110 LEQNGIYDSQK
+110 
-121 QILDEQKL
+121 
-129 KEVTRLA
+129 
-136 VNRLLKSEGLEHAVW
+136 
-151 SAGIHYNTDN
+151 
-161 LHVHIAT
+161 
-168 VEPYPMRE
+168 
-176 KMMYN
+176 
-181 GKKEVRGK
+181 
-189 FKLQNIN
+189 
-196 NCKSAVV
+196 
-203 NEIMRTKD
+203 
-211 INLQINNIIR
+211 
-221 KDIIASAE
+221 
-229 SRNFREN
+229 
-236 PVIREQFLKLFE
+236 
-248 NLQGVPK
+248 
-255 HKQNY
+255 
-260 NSYAIKPLREQ
+260 
-271 IDGISEA
+271 
-278 YIQKYCKEEYKKFTE
+278 
-293 ILQRQSKLYAEAYGG
+293 
-308 GNWEDFE
+308 
-315 QTKKEDLYRRMGN
+315 
-328 FVLREMRAYEVG
+328 
-340 ISKKETSFELE
+340 
-351 KTYLGSGYREEK
+351 
-363 VKITENLKEDMI
+363 
-375 LKEPDLLQQEESNIE
+375 
-390 TLEVQ
+390 
-395 QTEQIFEKAG
+395 
-405 NLFEKSSQQNKSSG
+405 
-419 SYMDYFKE
+419 
-427 WKDLQEQI
+427 
-435 DFAKEKNL
+435 
-443 ADMLEKKYQDNPFV
+443 

-509 GWGTEKDV
+509 VQYRIGKQYNGGWGTEKDV

-763 RKESPYYNETKGI
+763 RKESPYYNEAKGV

-787 DRAKYFLGKIYL
+787 DRAKYFVGKIYL
-799 DKTSSEYSLKLG
+799 DK
-811 LQYMTELA
+811 
-819 ESGDEYGCYYLG
+819 
-831 KEYVRKE
+831 
-838 SPYYNETK
+838 
-846 GIQYLERAKEQGNDR
+846 I
-861 AKYFLGK
+861 
-868 IYLDKTSSE
+868 SSE

-945 TKRRMGSPLGELD
+945 TKQRMGSPLGELD

>member
-1 MSPEKGGISLGDIK
+1 MGDIK

-37 YLAREEAQRNDAIQ
+37 YLDREEAQRNHAIQ

-70 TNEKDNLTHSEKRAL
+70 TNEKDNLTHSEKREL
-85 KDIFQT
+85 KDVFQT

-363 VKITENLKEDMI
+363 VKITENLKED
-375 LKEPDLLQQEESNIE
+375 LLQQEESNIE

-405 NLFEKSSQQNKSSG
+405 NLFEKSSQQNKSAG

-435 DFAKEKNL
+435 DFAKEKNS

-509 GWGTEKDV
+509 VQYRIGKQYNRGWGTEKDV
-517 QKAIQW
+517 QEAIQW

-528 TDYARYALGNIYYC
+528 TDYARYALGNIYYR

-553 FQIFQGISNSAFA
+553 FQIFQGISNSPFA

-572 MYEYGQGT
+572 MYECGQGT

-734 DVEQGVRYLTELVE
+734 DVEQGVRYLRELVE

-763 RKESPYYNETKGI
+763 RKESPYYNEAKGV

-787 DRAKYFLGKIYL
+787 DRAKYFVGKIYL
-799 DKTSSEYSLKLG
+799 DK
-811 LQYMTELA
+811 
-819 ESGDEYGCYYLG
+819 
-831 KEYVRKE
+831 
-838 SPYYNETK
+838 
-846 GIQYLERAKEQGNDR
+846 I
-861 AKYFLGK
+861 
-868 IYLDKTSSE
+868 SSE

>member
-1 MSPEKGGISLGDIK
+1 MGDIK

-23 FCRPKSEIFSGYID
+23 FCRSKSEIFSGYID
-37 YLAREEAQRNDAIQ
+37 YLDREEAQRNHAIQ

-70 TNEKDNLTHSEKRAL
+70 TNEKDNLTHSEKREL
-85 KDIFQT
+85 KDVFQT

-229 SRNFREN
+229 SRNFRED

-328 FVLREMRAYEVG
+328 FVLREIRAYEVG

-509 GWGTEKDV
+509 VQYRIGKQYNRGWGTEKDV
-517 QKAIQW
+517 QEAIQW

-528 TDYARYALGNIYYC
+528 TDYARYALGNIYYR

-572 MYEYGQGT
+572 MYECGQGT

-625 EQNTEKAIS
+625 EQNTEKAIL

-661 EKLPVALGYL
+661 EKLPVALG
-671 TELAEKGDNEI
+671 
-682 AQYALGKLF
+682 
-691 ISDEK
+691 
-696 LKDINKGVGYLKA
+696 
-709 AEEKGNTY
+709 
-717 AKILLGK
+717 
-724 VYLDLDSGIY
+724 
-734 DVEQGVRYLTELVE
+734 YLTELVE

-838 SPYYNETK
+838 SPYYNEAK
-846 GIQYLERAKEQGNDR
+846 GVQYLERAKEQGNDR
-861 AKYFLGK
+861 AKYFVGK
-868 IYLDKTSSE
+868 IYLDKISSE

-975 MKNIREYNLEQEYV
+975 MKNICEYNLEQEYV

>member
-1 MSPEKGGISLGDIK
+1 M
-15 AGVTLMQD
+15 
-23 FCRPKSEIFSGYID
+23 
-37 YLAREEAQRNDAIQ
+37 
-51 TFNLFND
+51 
-58 YMGNP
+58 
-63 EKSTGLF
+63 
-70 TNEKDNLTHSEKRAL
+70 
-85 KDIFQT
+85 
-91 AQDNESVMWQT
+91 
-102 VISFDNRW
+102 
-110 LEQNGIYDSQK
+110 
-121 QILDEQKL
+121 
-129 KEVTRLA
+129 
-136 VNRLLKSEGLEHAVW
+136 
-151 SAGIHYNTDN
+151 
-161 LHVHIAT
+161 
-168 VEPYPMRE
+168 
-176 KMMYN
+176 
-181 GKKEVRGK
+181 
-189 FKLQNIN
+189 
-196 NCKSAVV
+196 
-203 NEIMRTKD
+203 
-211 INLQINNIIR
+211 
-221 KDIIASAE
+221 
-229 SRNFREN
+229 
-236 PVIREQFLKLFE
+236 
-248 NLQGVPK
+248 
-255 HKQNY
+255 
-260 NSYAIKPLREQ
+260 
-271 IDGISEA
+271 
-278 YIQKYCKEEYKKFTE
+278 
-293 ILQRQSKLYAEAYGG
+293 
-308 GNWEDFE
+308 
-315 QTKKEDLYRRMGN
+315 
-328 FVLREMRAYEVG
+328 
-340 ISKKETSFELE
+340 
-351 KTYLGSGYREEK
+351 GSGYREEK

-509 GWGTEKDV
+509 VQYRIGKQYNRGWGTEKDV
-517 QKAIQW
+517 QEAIQW

-528 TDYARYALGNIYYC
+528 TDYARYALGNIYYR

-572 MYEYGQGT
+572 MYECGQGT

-661 EKLPVALGYL
+661 EKLPIALGYL

-763 RKESPYYNETKGI
+763 RKESPYYNEAKGV

-787 DRAKYFLGKIYL
+787 DRAKYFVGKIYL
-799 DKTSSEYSLKLG
+799 DK
-811 LQYMTELA
+811 
-819 ESGDEYGCYYLG
+819 
-831 KEYVRKE
+831 
-838 SPYYNETK
+838 
-846 GIQYLERAKEQGNDR
+846 I
-861 AKYFLGK
+861 
-868 IYLDKTSSE
+868 SSE

-945 TKRRMGSPLGELD
+945 TKQRMGSPLGELD

>member
-1 MSPEKGGISLGDIK
+1 MGDIK

-37 YLAREEAQRNDAIQ
+37 YLDREEAQRNHAIQ

-70 TNEKDNLTHSEKRAL
+70 TNEKDNLTHSEKREL
-85 KDIFQT
+85 KDVFQT

-176 KMMYN
+176 KMVYN

-229 SRNFREN
+229 SRNFRED

-328 FVLREMRAYEVG
+328 FVLREIRAYEVG

-463 ITMYGRGTEIDLE
+463 ITMYGR
-476 KSQECFQ
+476 
-483 KSLQMFEQAEPYIKG
+483 
-498 SETNSFDLKSY
+498 
-509 GWGTEKDV
+509 
-517 QKAIQW
+517 
-523 FENSD
+523 
-528 TDYARYALGNIYYC
+528 
-542 GDDVEQDYEKA
+542 
-553 FQIFQGISNSAFA
+553 
-566 EQKKAV
+566 
-572 MYEYGQGT
+572 GT

-838 SPYYNETK
+838 SPYYNEAK
-846 GIQYLERAKEQGNDR
+846 GVQYLERAKEQGNDR
-861 AKYFLGK
+861 AKYFVGK
-868 IYLDKTSSE
+868 IYLDKISSE

>member
-1 MSPEKGGISLGDIK
+1 MSPKKRKTGGGQKCPLSREEQRGTKMSPKQRRTGGDKNVPGKGGIRLGDIK

-23 FCRPKSEIFSGYID
+23 FCRPNSDAYSGYID
-37 YLAREEAQRNDAIQ
+37 YLDREEAQRNHAIQ

-70 TNEKDNLTHSEKRAL
+70 TNEKDNLTHSEKREL
-85 KDIFQT
+85 KDVFQT

-229 SRNFREN
+229 SRNFRED

-328 FVLREMRAYEVG
+328 FVLREIRAYEVG

-509 GWGTEKDV
+509 VQYRIGKQYNRGWGTEKDV
-517 QKAIQW
+517 QEAIQW

-528 TDYARYALGNIYYC
+528 TDYARYALGNIYYR

-572 MYEYGQGT
+572 MYECGQGT

-763 RKESPYYNETKGI
+763 RKESPYYNEAKGV

-787 DRAKYFLGKIYL
+787 DRAKYFVGKIYL
-799 DKTSSEYSLKLG
+799 DK
-811 LQYMTELA
+811 
-819 ESGDEYGCYYLG
+819 
-831 KEYVRKE
+831 
-838 SPYYNETK
+838 
-846 GIQYLERAKEQGNDR
+846 I
-861 AKYFLGK
+861 
-868 IYLDKTSSE
+868 SSE

>member
-1 MSPEKGGISLGDIK
+1 M
-15 AGVTLMQD
+15 
-23 FCRPKSEIFSGYID
+23 
-37 YLAREEAQRNDAIQ
+37 
-51 TFNLFND
+51 
-58 YMGNP
+58 
-63 EKSTGLF
+63 
-70 TNEKDNLTHSEKRAL
+70 
-85 KDIFQT
+85 
-91 AQDNESVMWQT
+91 
-102 VISFDNRW
+102 
-110 LEQNGIYDSQK
+110 
-121 QILDEQKL
+121 
-129 KEVTRLA
+129 
-136 VNRLLKSEGLEHAVW
+136 
-151 SAGIHYNTDN
+151 
-161 LHVHIAT
+161 
-168 VEPYPMRE
+168 
-176 KMMYN
+176 
-181 GKKEVRGK
+181 
-189 FKLQNIN
+189 
-196 NCKSAVV
+196 
-203 NEIMRTKD
+203 
-211 INLQINNIIR
+211 
-221 KDIIASAE
+221 
-229 SRNFREN
+229 
-236 PVIREQFLKLFE
+236 
-248 NLQGVPK
+248 
-255 HKQNY
+255 
-260 NSYAIKPLREQ
+260 
-271 IDGISEA
+271 
-278 YIQKYCKEEYKKFTE
+278 
-293 ILQRQSKLYAEAYGG
+293 
-308 GNWEDFE
+308 
-315 QTKKEDLYRRMGN
+315 
-328 FVLREMRAYEVG
+328 
-340 ISKKETSFELE
+340 
-351 KTYLGSGYREEK
+351 GSGYREEK

-509 GWGTEKDV
+509 VQYRIGKQYNRGWGTEKDV
-517 QKAIQW
+517 QEAIQW

-528 TDYARYALGNIYYC
+528 TDYARYALGNIYYR

-572 MYEYGQGT
+572 MYECGQGT

-661 EKLPVALGYL
+661 EKLPIALGYL

-763 RKESPYYNETKGI
+763 RKESPYYNEAKGV

-787 DRAKYFLGKIYL
+787 DRAKYFVGKIYL
-799 DKTSSEYSLKLG
+799 DK
-811 LQYMTELA
+811 
-819 ESGDEYGCYYLG
+819 
-831 KEYVRKE
+831 
-838 SPYYNETK
+838 
-846 GIQYLERAKEQGNDR
+846 I
-861 AKYFLGK
+861 
-868 IYLDKTSSE
+868 SSE

>member
-1 MSPEKGGISLGDIK
+1 
-15 AGVTLMQD
+15 
-23 FCRPKSEIFSGYID
+23 
-37 YLAREEAQRNDAIQ
+37 
-51 TFNLFND
+51 
-58 YMGNP
+58 
-63 EKSTGLF
+63 
-70 TNEKDNLTHSEKRAL
+70 
-85 KDIFQT
+85 
-91 AQDNESVMWQT
+91 
-102 VISFDNRW
+102 
-110 LEQNGIYDSQK
+110 
-121 QILDEQKL
+121 
-129 KEVTRLA
+129 
-136 VNRLLKSEGLEHAVW
+136 
-151 SAGIHYNTDN
+151 
-161 LHVHIAT
+161 
-168 VEPYPMRE
+168 
-176 KMMYN
+176 
-181 GKKEVRGK
+181 
-189 FKLQNIN
+189 
-196 NCKSAVV
+196 
-203 NEIMRTKD
+203 
-211 INLQINNIIR
+211 
-221 KDIIASAE
+221 
-229 SRNFREN
+229 
-236 PVIREQFLKLFE
+236 
-248 NLQGVPK
+248 
-255 HKQNY
+255 
-260 NSYAIKPLREQ
+260 
-271 IDGISEA
+271 
-278 YIQKYCKEEYKKFTE
+278 
-293 ILQRQSKLYAEAYGG
+293 
-308 GNWEDFE
+308 
-315 QTKKEDLYRRMGN
+315 
-328 FVLREMRAYEVG
+328 
-340 ISKKETSFELE
+340 
-351 KTYLGSGYREEK
+351 
-363 VKITENLKEDMI
+363 
-375 LKEPDLLQQEESNIE
+375 
-390 TLEVQ
+390 
-395 QTEQIFEKAG
+395 
-405 NLFEKSSQQNKSSG
+405 
-419 SYMDYFKE
+419 MDYFKE

-463 ITMYGRGTEIDLE
+463 ITMYSRGTEIDLE

-509 GWGTEKDV
+509 VQYRIGKQYNRGWGTEKDV
-517 QKAIQW
+517 QEAIQW

-528 TDYARYALGNIYYC
+528 TDYARYALGNIYYR

-572 MYEYGQGT
+572 MYECGQGT

-763 RKESPYYNETKGI
+763 RKESPYYNEAKGV

-787 DRAKYFLGKIYL
+787 DRAKYFVGKIYL
-799 DKTSSEYSLKLG
+799 DK
-811 LQYMTELA
+811 
-819 ESGDEYGCYYLG
+819 
-831 KEYVRKE
+831 
-838 SPYYNETK
+838 
-846 GIQYLERAKEQGNDR
+846 I
-861 AKYFLGK
+861 
-868 IYLDKTSSE
+868 SSE

>member
-1 MSPEKGGISLGDIK
+1 M
-15 AGVTLMQD
+15 
-23 FCRPKSEIFSGYID
+23 
-37 YLAREEAQRNDAIQ
+37 
-51 TFNLFND
+51 
-58 YMGNP
+58 
-63 EKSTGLF
+63 
-70 TNEKDNLTHSEKRAL
+70 
-85 KDIFQT
+85 
-91 AQDNESVMWQT
+91 
-102 VISFDNRW
+102 
-110 LEQNGIYDSQK
+110 
-121 QILDEQKL
+121 
-129 KEVTRLA
+129 
-136 VNRLLKSEGLEHAVW
+136 
-151 SAGIHYNTDN
+151 
-161 LHVHIAT
+161 
-168 VEPYPMRE
+168 
-176 KMMYN
+176 
-181 GKKEVRGK
+181 GKKRYEEK

-405 NLFEKSSQQNKSSG
+405 NLFEKSSQQNKSAG

-435 DFAKEKNL
+435 DFAKEKNS

-509 GWGTEKDV
+509 VQYRIGKQYKRGWGTEKDV
-517 QKAIQW
+517 QEAIQW

-528 TDYARYALGNIYYC
+528 TDYARYALGNIYYR

-553 FQIFQGISNSAFA
+553 FQIFQGISNSPFA

-572 MYEYGQGT
+572 MYECGQGT
-580 EINLGAAENSYKNAF
+580 EINLGAAENSYKNA
-595 DGFLSMDRKL
+595 S
-605 EGDPLSQY
+605 
-613 QIGKMLYTGKGC
+613 
-625 EQNTEKAIS
+625 
-634 YLEKSA
+634 
-640 EGKNVPAQLL
+640 
-650 LSQIYIKYDIR
+650 
-661 EKLPVALGYL
+661 
-671 TELAEKGDNEI
+671 
-682 AQYALGKLF
+682 
-691 ISDEK
+691 
-696 LKDINKGVGYLKA
+696 
-709 AEEKGNTY
+709 
-717 AKILLGK
+717 
-724 VYLDLDSGIY
+724 
-734 DVEQGVRYLTELVE
+734 
-748 AGNEYACYYLGKEYV
+748 
-763 RKESPYYNETKGI
+763 
-776 QYLERAKEQGN
+776 
-787 DRAKYFLGKIYL
+787 GKISNTFL
-799 DKTSSEYSLKLG
+799 IHIPNNGTTAASSLL
-811 LQYMTELA
+811 
-819 ESGDEYGCYYLG
+819 
-831 KEYVRKE
+831 
-838 SPYYNETK
+838 
-846 GIQYLERAKEQGNDR
+846 
-861 AKYFLGK
+861 
-868 IYLDKTSSE
+868 
-877 YSPELGLQYMTEL
+877 
-890 AESGNEYAQLKLG
+890 
-903 FEYLKGENVERNI
+903 
-916 FSSYNYFS
+916 
-924 QAAAQGNQLAENMML
+924 
-939 DLSTER
+939 
-945 TKRRMGSPLGELD
+945 
-958 KALMQLNKS
+958 
-967 FRTEMIQS
+967 
-975 MKNIREYNLEQEYV
+975 
-989 LDEISL
+989 

>member
-1 MSPEKGGISLGDIK
+1 MGDIK
-15 AGVTLMQD
+15 AGVTFMQD

-70 TNEKDNLTHSEKRAL
+70 TNEKDNLTHSEKREL
-85 KDIFQT
+85 KDVFQT

-229 SRNFREN
+229 SRNFRED

-260 NSYAIKPLREQ
+260 NSYAIKPFREQ

-363 VKITENLKEDMI
+363 VKITENLKED
-375 LKEPDLLQQEESNIE
+375 LLQQEESNIE

-395 QTEQIFEKAG
+395 RTEQMFEKAG
-405 NLFEKSSQQNKSSG
+405 DLFEKSSQQNKSSE

-435 DFAKEKNL
+435 DFAKEKNS

-509 GWGTEKDV
+509 VQYRIGKQYNRGWGTEKDV
-517 QKAIQW
+517 QEAIQW

-528 TDYARYALGNIYYC
+528 TDYARYALGNIYYR

-572 MYEYGQGT
+572 MYECGQGT

-748 AGNEYACYYLGKEYV
+748 AGDEYACYYLGKEYV

-838 SPYYNETK
+838 SPYYNEAK
-846 GIQYLERAKEQGNDR
+846 GVQYLERAKEQGNDR
-861 AKYFLGK
+861 AKYFVGK
-868 IYLDKTSSE
+868 IYLDKISSE